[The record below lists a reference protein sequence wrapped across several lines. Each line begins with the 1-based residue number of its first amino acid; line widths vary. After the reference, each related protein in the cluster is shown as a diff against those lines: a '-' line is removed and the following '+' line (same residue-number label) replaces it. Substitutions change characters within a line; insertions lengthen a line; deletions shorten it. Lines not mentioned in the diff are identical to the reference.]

1 MSYAGKIRAGMAY
14 IEITTENSKLARGLS
29 QAQTSLKNFGVAIQ
43 AVGGDMLRMAAMT
56 AVPFGLAIKTFA
68 DFDDEMRT
76 LQAISEAS
84 DEQLE
89 ALTAQAKMLGATTAF
104 TAQQVAQG
112 MVSLSRLG
120 FSADQVAASIQP
132 VLNLVRA
139 TGSQMFRLGDIA
151 EITASIMRNFKL
163 AAEETSDVCDV
174 LTAAA
179 NRSAVD
185 IFDLGESIKIIG
197 PSAYPVGDSIRD
209 VAANLMTLANA
220 GIRGSLAGTALRK
233 AYQSLAQQTSAEA
246 TQLRELGIALEDVN
260 GNLRR
265 PMDILRDLSVVVAK
279 MKSGEKIN
287 FTVDVFDLRGSLGAL
302 PLLAAAN
309 ETKKFRKELDN
320 VAGLADITAAK
331 MEKGLGGALRAL
343 ISRLE
348 SVKLAIG
355 EAFDTSFRGM
365 IVSIV
370 TWLDNVRKWINTNQQ
385 FVAQLVMVSGA
396 VAACGATLVALG
408 ITFKLAATAVGVLG
422 GAFKVLATAI
432 LLPVNAV
439 IFLHNAIN
447 AVLLIF
453 PLVATAVSVVGSA
466 FTAISISVKMFTAS
480 AFFSNTAILMLSTS
494 VAVFRAALLAAIGTT
509 IAMISMMHGIVAVS
523 SVIIGGL
530 KTLSGAVL
538 TLGMVFRGVQASIM
552 AMTTA
557 IRVAHAIIA
566 GLGVAIQLLRSIVI
580 TFNTTAIAGKA
591 AVVGFAAIL
600 TTARGVAVGVQIT
613 FAGIT
618 FTMKVLT
625 ASALAAS
632 VAIKVV
638 VSAFIAMATVARVA
652 RGAMSAVNAAI
663 ITVSGVF
670 SAIKTAIT
678 GFAVTL
684 AIGKAAII
692 SFVASGAAIQAVF
705 SGITGAIAIVQGVV
719 AGIIAAFT
727 LLRGAVITFNA
738 TAIAGK
744 AAIVGLGVVMATA
757 RGVAIALQA
766 SFAGFTITMK
776 ALTSSMLA
784 ANVAVR
790 VVSMTITA
798 AVAIIN
804 AFRVVVSATSLIT
817 MAWAAVLK
825 TISVVVGVV
834 TTVFKAVQGAILGF
848 NIAAAAATGITSL
861 FNAVLVIGKAAVS
874 GFTAV
879 LGLLKAVFVAVGVA
893 ATTGW
898 AAVLGPVLA
907 IGTII
912 TVAVVAIH
920 ALSGAFTI
928 LGNAMKA
935 IGNGFVTAFGN
946 IKQVAS
952 EAFSIVNG
960 ALLAGDMAGAA
971 KVGLAALYVI
981 WLEGIQPLKKAWLE
995 LKNFLCD
1002 SWSIVKSWI
1011 LKAANG
1017 LWYGLLYGLK
1027 AVGNSIS
1034 DTWDKVWNGIISA
1047 FESTIAWLKKKWIQF
1062 KGFFDN
1068 DVDVDAE
1075 IAKVDQEIAE
1085 NRTERARS
1093 TNAKISG
1100 RQAELDAIN
1109 NELAASNKAIDEQTA
1124 ADISANQKAYHDAMR
1139 QSTQDLKDAH
1149 ARYEEAKK
1157 FAALW
1162 RPMQEA
1168 VSKARATFDE
1178 AVSNYKQND
1187 RSSDHAANAQK
1198 RQLSKNLEV
1207 ARQDKDGQRNVA
1219 LEYEAALKK
1228 AQADGVIDEHEE
1240 AELDKIRKKSPTFV
1254 AEEAIRQAIET
1265 EKEKARVAKEEF
1277 EKALKEAQ
1285 KDRVIDDNEKANL
1298 NRLSAEYGRA
1308 TSLQQEFASM
1318 LDEVS
1323 VGTAEVL
1330 NKSDRKVYGSFSAEN
1345 LNAMLGNSSPQERT
1359 AKAAEESVRQ
1369 QKETNRRLKKMN
1381 SSGALTYTN

>member
-14 IEITTENSKLARGLS
+14 IEITTENSKLAHGLS
-29 QAQTSLKNFGVAIQ
+29 QAQKSLKNFGVAIQ

-89 ALTAQAKMLGATTAF
+89 ALTVQAKMLGATTAF
-104 TAQQVAQG
+104 TARQVAQG

-120 FSADQVAASIQP
+120 FSADQVAASIHP

-197 PSAYPVGDSIRD
+197 PSAYPVGDSVRD

-309 ETKKFRKELDN
+309 ETKKFRKELNN

-331 MEKGLGGALRAL
+331 MERGLGGALRAL
-343 ISRLE
+343 LSRIE

-355 EAFDTSFRGM
+355 EAFDKSFRGM
-365 IVSIV
+365 LVSIV
-370 TWLDNVRKWINTNQQ
+370 TFMDNVRKWINTNQQ

-408 ITFKLAATAVGVLG
+408 ITFKLVATAVSVFG
-422 GAFKVLATAI
+422 GTLKVLATAI

-439 IFLHNAIN
+439 IFLHNTFN
-447 AVLLIF
+447 AVLVVF
-453 PLVATAVSVVGSA
+453 PLVATAVSAVGSV
-466 FTAISISVKMFTAS
+466 FLSIAIAVKTFAIS
-480 AFFSNTAILMLSTS
+480 AFFTNTAILVLSAS
-494 VAVFRAALLAAIGTT
+494 VGVFRAALLVAMGATVAM
-509 IAMISMMHGIVAVS
+509 IAMMRGLVVVS
-523 SVIIGGL
+523 GLIIGGM
-530 KTLSGAVL
+530 KAISGVVL
-538 TLGMVFRGVQASIM
+538 TLGIVFNGIQAAIFAIIT
-552 AMTTA
+552 AMQ
-557 IRVAHAIIA
+557 VASGIIA
-566 GLGVAIQLLRSIVI
+566 GVGVAIQLLRSIVI
-580 TFNTTAIAGKA
+580 TFNAAAIAGKA

-600 TTARGVAVGVQIT
+600 TTGKGVAVGVQIT

-618 FTMKVLT
+618 FTMKALA
-625 ASALAAS
+625 ASFLAAS

-638 VSAFIAMATVARVA
+638 SSAFIAMATVARVVL
-652 RGAMSAVNAAI
+652 GVMSAVNAAI
-663 ITVSGVF
+663 VTVSGVF
-670 SAIKTAIT
+670 AAIKTAIT
-678 GFAVTL
+678 GFA
-684 AIGKAAII
+684 AAG
-692 SFVASGAAIQAVF
+692 VAIQAVL

-719 AGIIAAFT
+719 AGMIAAFT
-727 LLRGAVITFNA
+727 LLRGAIITFNA

-744 AAIVGLGVVMATA
+744 AAIVGLGVVMATE

-776 ALTSSMLA
+776 AVTTSMLA

-798 AVAIIN
+798 AVAIMN
-804 AFRVVVSATSLIT
+804 AFRAVVSATSLIT
-817 MAWAAVLK
+817 MAWTAVLK
-825 TISVVVGVV
+825 TTSVVVGVV
-834 TTVFKAVQGAILGF
+834 TAMFKAIRSAILGF

-879 LGLLKAVFVAVGVA
+879 LGLLKAVFIAVGGA

-912 TVAVVAIH
+912 AVAVVAIH

-928 LGNAMKA
+928 LWDAMKA

-1085 NRTERARS
+1085 NRTERARR
-1093 TNAKISG
+1093 TNAKIGG

-1109 NELAASNKAIDEQTA
+1109 NEWAASNKAIDEQTA

-1149 ARYEEAKK
+1149 ASYEEAKK

-1168 VSKARATFDE
+1168 VSKARETFDE

-1198 RQLSKNLEV
+1198 QQLARNLEA
-1207 ARQDKDGQRNVA
+1207 ARQDKEGQRKVA
-1219 LEYEAALKK
+1219 LEYESALKK

-1240 AELDKIRKKSPTFV
+1240 AELDQIRKKSPTFV
-1254 AEEAIRQAIET
+1254 AEEAIRRAIET

-1285 KDRVIDDNEKANL
+1285 VDRVIDDNEKANL

-1323 VGTAEVL
+1323 AGTAEVL
-1330 NKSDRKVYGSFSAEN
+1330 SKSDRKVYGSFSAEN

-1369 QKETNRRLKKMN
+1369 QKETNRRLKNMN